1 MKVSVRQVL
10 PIHHHWGLTQ
20 VQKMSSSPPGV
31 KFEFEHKHPWESASE
46 MLNTS

>member
-10 PIHHHWGLTQ
+10 PIHHHSGLTQ
-20 VQKMSSSPPGV
+20 VQKIGSSPPRV
-31 KFEFEHKHPWESASE
+31 KSEFKHKYSWESASE